1 MNLFR
6 ISCFGFRIYFIMSF
20 SLKKILSWKLVIVFN
35 LALLLFFGFNFFK
48 EWNRNR
54 ELDAE
59 IKKLETA
66 AKEVEAKNLD
76 ILNLAK
82 YLDTEQFLEEQAR
95 TKLGLKKSGE
105 QAVVVNLPQ
114 METATS
120 SETQSNAELSNS
132 QKWWLR
138 FFGR

>member
-1 MNLFR
+1 M
-6 ISCFGFRIYFIMSF
+6 
-20 SLKKILSWKLVIVFN
+20 
-35 LALLLFFGFNFFK
+35 LLLFFGFNFFK

-95 TKLGLKKSGE
+95 TKLGMKKSGE

-114 METATS
+114 MDSVTTS
-120 SETQSNAELSNS
+120 AARGNTDLPNGER
-132 QKWWLR
+132 WWLR
-138 FFGR
+138 FFGK

>member
-1 MNLFR
+1 M
-6 ISCFGFRIYFIMSF
+6 SGFSV
-20 SLKKILSWKLVIVFN
+20 KKIFGWKIIIVIN

-59 IKKLETA
+59 IKKLEMT

-82 YLDTEQFLEEQAR
+82 YLDTQEFLETQAR

-120 SETQSNAELSNS
+120 VKAQGKMEFSNS
-132 QKWWLR
+132 QKWWLY
-138 FFGR
+138 FFGK